1 MSEGPN
7 GAGDDRTLV
16 KAAQAGDAKAFRAL
30 VERYQRRVVQL
41 ALAMTKDADE
51 AMDIAQETFVR
62 VHRYLPSFKGDS
74 SFFTWT
80 YRIAMNLCLDAQ
92 RRKGRLERVDV
103 EQGDEAEIEAAMDPP
118 SAALAG
124 PQRQALNAELRE
136 RIEEALASLSDNHR
150 AILLLREVEGLSYE
164 DLAKVLGIRKGT
176 VMSRLFHA
184 RLKMQNKLREYLGE
198 EAPKR
203 EERSVAAE
211 RAAVWGREMWWA
223 HRRAFAA
230 AGGLAVAACMA
241 VAVLFLP
248 WRGDDAALIADNSP
262 QIEEVDFGTRNG
274 AVLQLPRQTT
284 VIWMSDDRAV
294 SQ

>member
-1 MSEGPN
+1 MSEGPS

-16 KAAQAGDAKAFRAL
+16 KAAQTGDAKAFRAL

-80 YRIAMNLCLDAQ
+80 YRIAMNLSLDAQ

-136 RIEEALASLSDNHR
+136 RIEEALADLSENHR

-164 DLAKVLGIRKGT
+164 DLARVLGIRKGT

-184 RLKMQNKLREYLGE
+184 RLKMQNKLRGYLDE
-198 EAPKR
+198 EPPKR
-203 EERSVAAE
+203 EE
-211 RAAVWGREMWWA
+211 
-223 HRRAFAA
+223 
-230 AGGLAVAACMA
+230 
-241 VAVLFLP
+241 P
-248 WRGDDAALIADNSP
+248 
-262 QIEEVDFGTRNG
+262 EEE
-274 AVLQLPRQTT
+274 P
-284 VIWMSDDRAV
+284 
-294 SQ
+294 

>member
-1 MSEGPN
+1 MSEGPKE
-7 GAGDDRTLV
+7 AGDDRALV
-16 KAAQAGDAKAFRAL
+16 RAAQKGDERAFRML

-41 ALAMTKDADE
+41 ALGMTKDPDE

-203 EERSVAAE
+203 EE
-211 RAAVWGREMWWA
+211 
-223 HRRAFAA
+223 
-230 AGGLAVAACMA
+230 
-241 VAVLFLP
+241 P
-248 WRGDDAALIADNSP
+248 
-262 QIEEVDFGTRNG
+262 EEE
-274 AVLQLPRQTT
+274 P
-284 VIWMSDDRAV
+284 
-294 SQ
+294 

>member
-136 RIEEALASLSDNHR
+136 RIEEALASLSENHR

-164 DLAKVLGIRKGT
+164 DLAKILGIRKGT

-184 RLKMQNKLREYLGE
+184 RLKMQSKLREYLGE

-203 EERSVAAE
+203 EE
-211 RAAVWGREMWWA
+211 
-223 HRRAFAA
+223 
-230 AGGLAVAACMA
+230 
-241 VAVLFLP
+241 P
-248 WRGDDAALIADNSP
+248 
-262 QIEEVDFGTRNG
+262 EEE
-274 AVLQLPRQTT
+274 
-284 VIWMSDDRAV
+284 S
-294 SQ
+294 

>member
-1 MSEGPN
+1 MNEGE
-7 GAGDDRTLV
+7 GDRDLV
-16 KAAQAGDAKAFRAL
+16 RSAQRGDAQAFRRL
-30 VERYQRRVVQL
+30 VEKYQRRVYQL
-41 ALAMTKDADE
+41 ALGMLKDPDD
-51 AMDIAQETFVR
+51 AMDISQETFVR

-92 RRKGRLERVDV
+92 RKRGRVERVDV

-136 RIEEALASLSDNHR
+136 RIEEALASLSHNHR
-150 AILLLREVEGLSYE
+150 AILLLREGEGLSYE
-164 DLAKVLGIRKGT
+164 GLAKVLGIRKGT

-203 EERSVAAE
+203 EE
-211 RAAVWGREMWWA
+211 
-223 HRRAFAA
+223 
-230 AGGLAVAACMA
+230 
-241 VAVLFLP
+241 P
-248 WRGDDAALIADNSP
+248 
-262 QIEEVDFGTRNG
+262 EEE
-274 AVLQLPRQTT
+274 P
-284 VIWMSDDRAV
+284 
-294 SQ
+294 

>member
-1 MSEGPN
+1 MNGGPKE
-7 GAGDDRTLV
+7 AGDDRALV
-16 KAAQAGDAKAFRAL
+16 RAAQRGDEQAFRGL

-41 ALAMTKDADE
+41 ALGMTKDPDE

-92 RRKGRLERVDV
+92 RRRGRAERVEID
-103 EQGDEAEIEAAMDPP
+103 EGDAAEIEAAMEPP

-124 PQRQALNAELRE
+124 PQRQALNSELRG
-136 RIEEALASLSDNHR
+136 RIEQALSTLSENHR

-164 DLAKVLGIRKGT
+164 ELSKVLGIRKGT

-198 EAPKR
+198 DAPGPAAK
-203 EERSVAAE
+203 EEDE
-211 RAAVWGREMWWA
+211 
-223 HRRAFAA
+223 
-230 AGGLAVAACMA
+230 
-241 VAVLFLP
+241 
-248 WRGDDAALIADNSP
+248 
-262 QIEEVDFGTRNG
+262 
-274 AVLQLPRQTT
+274 
-284 VIWMSDDRAV
+284 
-294 SQ
+294 

>member
-62 VHRYLPSFKGDS
+62 VHRHLPSFKGDS

-124 PQRQALNAELRE
+124 PQRQVLNAELRD

-203 EERSVAAE
+203 EE
-211 RAAVWGREMWWA
+211 
-223 HRRAFAA
+223 
-230 AGGLAVAACMA
+230 
-241 VAVLFLP
+241 P
-248 WRGDDAALIADNSP
+248 
-262 QIEEVDFGTRNG
+262 EEE
-274 AVLQLPRQTT
+274 
-284 VIWMSDDRAV
+284 S
-294 SQ
+294 

>member
-1 MSEGPN
+1 MSEGPK

-16 KAAQAGDAKAFRAL
+16 KAAQTGDAQAFRAL

-103 EQGDEAEIEAAMDPP
+103 KQGDEAEIEAAMDPP

-124 PQRQALNAELRE
+124 PQRQALNAELRD

-184 RLKMQNKLREYLGE
+184 RLKMQSKLREYLGE
-198 EAPKR
+198 DAPTRKEP
-203 EERSVAAE
+203 EEE
-211 RAAVWGREMWWA
+211 
-223 HRRAFAA
+223 
-230 AGGLAVAACMA
+230 
-241 VAVLFLP
+241 P
-248 WRGDDAALIADNSP
+248 
-262 QIEEVDFGTRNG
+262 
-274 AVLQLPRQTT
+274 
-284 VIWMSDDRAV
+284 
-294 SQ
+294 